1 MAEDEVECLM
11 SHRNPRRGGPD
22 NTNPLIPDSPPTL
35 GPADWQMKSLNDLT
49 VAVGQVQ
56 MTLDHLAEKVRDLK
70 DDNKA
75 LGDRVQKVE
84 NKLLVASTVLAVL
97 LAVASVVGSVAAYV
111 GNKAIDF
118 GMDMAKERLKAEATV
133 AQPPQMQPP
142 AKRQ

>member
-1 MAEDEVECLM
+1 
-11 SHRNPRRGGPD
+11 
-22 NTNPLIPDSPPTL
+22 
-35 GPADWQMKSLNDLT
+35 MKSLNDLT

-56 MTLDHLAEKVRDLK
+56 LTLNHLAEKVQDLK

-75 LGDRVQKVE
+75 LGERVQKVE
-84 NKLLVASTVLAVL
+84 NKLLVASTILAVL

-118 GMDMAKERLKAEATV
+118 GMDMAKDRFKAEAP
-133 AQPPQMQPP
+133 ASPQPPPQLP